1 MSAVLFVRIKSRL
14 KFEELERR
22 LLERKPGFLEVP
34 GLVQKI
40 FGHDPASGD
49 LCGIYFFESREALDA
64 YIATELAKSIPDAYE
79 ATDIRRE
86 VFEELYRLRPEKGPD
101 LKPFY
106 KGLLVQATSQN
117 GSVPNHASSS

>member
-1 MSAVLFVRIKSRL
+1 MSAVLFVRIKSSL
-14 KFEELERR
+14 EFEELERR

-49 LCGIYFFESREALDA
+49 LCGIYFFKSREALDA
-64 YIATELAKSIPDAYE
+64 YRVTELAKSIPDSYE
-79 ATDIRRE
+79 ATDVRRE

-101 LKPFY
+101 
-106 KGLLVQATSQN
+106 
-117 GSVPNHASSS
+117 